1 MGTAVKQDFLADI
14 RQSAR
19 AHLGD
24 RRTTDG
30 FAAVILRLVAGAIK
44 QRTQERRESFE
55 RVTALRLALRE
66 AVDALDAA
74 AGRYDT
80 NGNDLEPIAD
90 GLRRA
95 LEQDSAATEP
105 APKQHNCRTDG
116 CDLGHDTPPLAG
128 PEKPPRCR
136 LDREYAG

>member
-1 MGTAVKQDFLADI
+1 MPKQDFLADI

-30 FAAVILRLVAGAIK
+30 FAAVILGLVTNA
-44 QRTQERRESFE
+44 QRERDRERRESFE
-55 RVTALRLALRE
+55 RVTALRLAIR
-66 AVDALDAA
+66 DALDFTEALQKQ
-74 AGRYDT
+74 YSID
-80 NGNDLEPIAD
+80 GNDLEPIAAQ
-90 GLRRA
+90 LRLS
-95 LEQDSAATEP
+95 LEQDGA
-105 APKQHNCRTDG
+105 APKARAHNCRTDG

-136 LDREYAG
+136 LDAEYGG